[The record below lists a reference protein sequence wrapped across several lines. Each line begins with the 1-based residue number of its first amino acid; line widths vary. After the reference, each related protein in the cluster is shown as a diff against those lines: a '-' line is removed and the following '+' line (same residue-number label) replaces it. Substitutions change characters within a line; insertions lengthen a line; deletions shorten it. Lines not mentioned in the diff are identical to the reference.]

1 MLNSYDEH
9 VKNSNIYWITSS
21 FYYQKWYLRETKTI
35 KCFFKD
41 KCLRTVDKLNK
52 TQISSNMILGRSHVD
67 IKAMKNKYKVYNS
80 VLINGK
86 NPFPLY
92 LVDLVEILLS

>member
-1 MLNSYDEH
+1 MVFTRNQNN
-9 VKNSNIYWITSS
+9 KM
-21 FYYQKWYLRETKTI
+21 F
-35 KCFFKD
+35 FFKD

-92 LVDLVEILLS
+92 LFDLVEILLS